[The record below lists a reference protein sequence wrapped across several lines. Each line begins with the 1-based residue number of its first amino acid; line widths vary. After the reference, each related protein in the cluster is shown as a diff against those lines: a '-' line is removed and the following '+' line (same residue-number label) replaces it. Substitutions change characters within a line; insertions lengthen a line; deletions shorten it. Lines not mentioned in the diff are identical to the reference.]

1 MIRDSLNTFRLAE
14 TIYESNPATEKEINI
29 TSNGSG
35 THTFALVN
43 PKIDV
48 VRNSD
53 LQFNLQ
59 DPSLFGYQLRVFREK
74 EFVNEFVSVQM
85 MPTLTLLAQVL
96 PLVLVL

>member
-1 MIRDSLNTFRLAE
+1 MVTALVIRFTTGTLVLMMVIILIRDSLNTFRLAE

-43 PKIDV
+43 PRIDV

-53 LQFNLQ
+53 LKFNLQ
-59 DPSLFGYQLRVFREK
+59 DPSLFGYQLESLEKRVC
-74 EFVNEFVSVQM
+74 
-85 MPTLTLLAQVL
+85 
-96 PLVLVL
+96 